1 MGSDVSIDTKDLAE
15 AIERSNQ
22 LAAENNKKMMEMM
35 KESYESHQR
44 QMDLL
49 NKQINESREESLKIM
64 EGIKKEQ
71 KEKIEKYELEKKEK
85 KKKKELRQKQANDQ
99 LINET
104 TISKNLVLKECE
116 EDFDKIQDIYCSEDI
131 NNINISDDLEELFNN
146 LYKNENIKNIYLK
159 ELLKSINAFE
169 FNNQINCYNIQI
181 IGNSGVGKST
191 LINALLREEVAKTSI
206 GSVGTLETKEY
217 SSKKFPFIKFIDTRG
232 TELDSSNDI
241 YKVKENT
248 LKYIEE
254 KLSQKDPNKTIHCL
268 FYCLTGNR
276 FEGVV
281 KDVLLELRK
290 KYKDGNLPIII
301 VYTQN
306 NDVELFREMKS
317 YINNALKENTNTQL
331 GDKEEDINLVGILA
345 KKKENIIN
353 GERLRPTKPFGLDK
367 LLMFLKLKAKRA
379 FIIATINMIKQY
391 CLDNAIFLLEN
402 ILKELLKNM
411 NYFLSKEND
420 FNTILNDVIKNI
432 FIKFVPIENFNF
444 GNNSEENL
452 KNAVKMWTEKINKIH
467 KKNLEKFLLEASEKI
482 STQVD
487 KTQYNV
493 ICQNS
498 GVVLPNIK
506 DHEQHTKEGKDELK
520 EKLELKS
527 SIYAI
532 KNFAKKLYISAVS
545 KFKILFK
552 ESIMFIIENEKEI
565 NDFIM
570 EKNNNIS
577 EEITSKIDNL
587 INEIKMYQNGYVD

>member
-159 ELLKSINAFE
+159 ELLKSINTFE